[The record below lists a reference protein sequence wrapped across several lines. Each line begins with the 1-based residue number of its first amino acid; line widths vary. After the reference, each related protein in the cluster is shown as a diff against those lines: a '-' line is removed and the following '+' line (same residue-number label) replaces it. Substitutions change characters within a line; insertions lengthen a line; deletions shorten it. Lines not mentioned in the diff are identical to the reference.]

1 MENQPLVSVI
11 ISTYNRPEKLEKA
24 IQSVI
29 KQTYKNWELI
39 IVDDCTPD
47 GGKTAMLAKK
57 YVVDDPGRIS
67 FISLE
72 KNHGFG
78 NKPRNTGILRSHGQY
93 ICYLD
98 DDCEFLPSHIE
109 RLVREI
115 EATKAD
121 VVYCDMWLVGPDGK
135 RSEGIV
141 RDFDGQFLLHKN
153 FIDTNEVLH
162 TREIVFAVGGW
173 DETLPRFMD
182 WNLWVRMMK
191 WGGKFHHVTEKLAL
205 YHISPD
211 STAVKHP
218 VKQWQNPVI
227 GMMFEPTFKPSGC
240 KIFLP
245 YLCIAGEL
253 KTKEY
258 LRELEPKVAIFT
270 LSYDRLEYTQQ
281 FFKNAGA
288 SAGYDFDWYVLDQG
302 SRDGSAK
309 WLETIAG
316 GRGSINKKQTKELA
330 HGNLH
335 FRYLGLSEKN
345 LGITRGSN
353 KLVDEIMASGDYQI
367 IIKADNDCLFLTEG
381 WLATVVDLWQRNHR
395 LYVSPYVEGLV
406 QNPGGAHRVGYG
418 HIGDYFVEVTQHIGG
433 IFAAIDAR
441 AYQDFRWQDQFLHGN
456 QDAEASM
463 AFRKQGYMPLYLPL
477 HRVQHCDG
485 TEGQHEKFPE
495 YFERRKLEKT
505 QVYQKGGVSV

>member
-1 MENQPLVSVI
+1 MDNQPLVSVI
-11 ISTYNRPEKLEKA
+11 ISTYNRPAKLDKA
-24 IQSVI
+24 IESVVKQS
-29 KQTYKNWELI
+29 YRNWELFV
-39 IVDDCTPD
+39 VDDCSPGEETQAV
-47 GGKTAMLAKK
+47 GKKWQEA
-57 YVVDDPGRIS
+57 DPRVHYIRA
-67 FISLE
+67 E
-72 KNHGFG
+72 KNHGYG
-78 NKPRNTGILRSHGQY
+78 NKPRNTGILAAKGEY

-98 DDCEFLPSHIE
+98 DDCEFLTRHIE
-109 RLVREI
+109 RLVAEI
-115 EATKAD
+115 QATKAD
-121 VVYCDMWLVGPDGK
+121 VVYCDMWLVTPEGQ
-135 RSEGIV
+135 RAEGIA

-182 WNLWVRMMK
+182 WNLWVRMTK

-218 VKQWQNPVI
+218 VKQWQDPVM
-227 GMMFEPTFKPSGC
+227 GMMFEPTFHPSGC
-240 KIFLP
+240 KIWGPWLSQESEP
-245 YLCIAGEL
+245 DENRR
-253 KTKEY
+253 
-258 LRELEPKVAIFT
+258 REWHPRVAIFT

-302 SRDGSAK
+302 SKDGSAE
-309 WLETIAG
+309 WLKSLSKGEG
-316 GRGSINKKQTKELA
+316 VEVKE
-330 HGNLH
+330 G
-335 FRYLGLSEKN
+335 YLNFKHLTLSDRN
-345 LGITRGSN
+345 RGITAGSN
-353 KLVDEIMASGDYQI
+353 HLIDTIQEKGYYQI

-381 WLATVVDLWQRNHR
+381 WLATIVDLWQRNHR

-441 AYQDFRWQDQFLHGN
+441 AYKDFRWQDQFLHGN

-495 YFERRKLEKT
+495 YFERRKIEKT
-505 QVYQKGGVSV
+505 QVYQKGGA

>member
-1 MENQPLVSVI
+1 MDNQPLVSVI
-11 ISTYNRPEKLEKA
+11 ISTYNRPAKLDKA
-24 IQSVI
+24 IESVVKQS
-29 KQTYKNWELI
+29 YRNWELFV
-39 IVDDCTPD
+39 VDDCSPGEETQKV
-47 GGKTAMLAKK
+47 GKKWQEA
-57 YVVDDPGRIS
+57 DPRIHY
-67 FISLE
+67 IRHE
-72 KNHGFG
+72 KNHGYG
-78 NKPRNTGILRSHGQY
+78 NKPRNTGILASKGEY

-98 DDCEFLPSHIE
+98 DDCEFLTRHIE
-109 RLVREI
+109 RLVAEI
-115 EATKAD
+115 QATKAD
-121 VVYCDMWLVGPDGK
+121 VVYCDMWLVTPEGQ
-135 RSEGIV
+135 RAEGIA

-182 WNLWVRMMK
+182 WNLWVRMTK

-218 VKQWQNPVI
+218 VKQWKDPVM
-227 GMMFEPTFKPSGC
+227 GMMFEPTFNPSGC
-240 KIFLP
+240 KIYGPWL
-245 YLCIAGEL
+245 GDDWEEE
-253 KTKEY
+253 KE
-258 LRELEPKVAIFT
+258 PSVAIFT
-270 LSYDRLEYTQQ
+270 LSYDRLEYTKQV
-281 FFKNAGA
+281 FKSMAE
-288 SAGYDFDWYVLDQG
+288 SAGYGFGWYVLDQG
-302 SRDGSAK
+302 SKDGSAEYLK
-309 WLETIAG
+309 SLMDGGDDTRAGKPWGWLE
-316 GRGSINKKQTKELA
+316 KVEL
-330 HGNLH
+330 
-335 FRYLGLSEKN
+335 SPEN
-345 LGITRGSN
+345 LGITGGSN
-353 KLVDEIMASGDYQI
+353 RLLDMIMKENCTTLVNGEVVENPYPRKHQI
-367 IIKADNDCLFLTEG
+367 IIKVDNDCLFLTEG
-381 WLATVVDLWQRNHR
+381 WLATIVDLWQRNHR

-441 AYQDFRWQDQFLHGN
+441 AYKDFRWQDQFLHGN

-495 YFERRKLEKT
+495 YFERRKIEKT
-505 QVYQKGGVSV
+505 QVYQKGGA

>member
-1 MENQPLVSVI
+1 MTRESFIHPITTPKPMPTEPLVSVI
-11 ISTYNRPEKLEKA
+11 ISTYNRPAKLDKA
-24 IQSVI
+24 IESVVKQS
-29 KQTYKNWELI
+29 YRNWELFV
-39 IVDDCTPD
+39 VDDCSPGEETQAV
-47 GGKTAMLAKK
+47 GKKWQEA
-57 YVVDDPGRIS
+57 DPRVHYIRA
-67 FISLE
+67 E
-72 KNHGFG
+72 KNHGYG
-78 NKPRNTGILRSHGQY
+78 NKPRNTGILASKGEY

-98 DDCEFLPSHIE
+98 DDCEFLTRHIE
-109 RLVREI
+109 RLVAEI
-115 EATKAD
+115 QATKAD
-121 VVYCDMWLVGPDGK
+121 VVYCDMWLVTPEGQ
-135 RSEGIV
+135 RAEGIA

-182 WNLWVRMMK
+182 WNLWVRMTK

-218 VKQWQNPVI
+218 VKQWQDPVM
-227 GMMFEPTFKPSGC
+227 GMMFEPTFHPSGC
-240 KIFLP
+240 KIYGPWL
-245 YLCIAGEL
+245 GNDRQEEL
-253 KTKEY
+253 N
-258 LRELEPKVAIFT
+258 PQVAIFT
-270 LSYDRLEYTQQ
+270 LSYDRLEYTRQL
-281 FFKNAGA
+281 FNNMKD
-288 SAGYDFDWYVLDQG
+288 SAGYDYDWFVLDQG
-302 SRDGSAK
+302 SKDGSAD
-309 WLETIAG
+309 WLAKCRDHNGLEFL
-316 GRGSINKKQTKELA
+316 EL
-330 HGNLH
+330 
-335 FRYLGLSEKN
+335 SPEN
-345 LGITRGSN
+345 LGITGGSN
-353 KLVDEIMASGDYQI
+353 LLLDAIAKHERIGRNGYQI
-367 IIKADNDCLFLTEG
+367 IIKVDNDCLFLTEG
-381 WLATVVDLWQRNHR
+381 WLATVVDLWKRNHR

-441 AYQDFRWQDQFLHGN
+441 AYKDFRWQDQFLHGN

-495 YFERRKLEKT
+495 YFERRKIEKT
-505 QVYQKGGVSV
+505 QVYQKGGA